1 MWSLPCP
8 WSVPATD
15 PLPGSTR
22 LQDTRNW
29 MEDWVALDRGLVVEM
44 VMVMPVIFSRS
55 DPGIR

>member
-44 VMVMPVIFSRS
+44 VMSVIFRRS
-55 DPGIR
+55 EPGIR

>member
-1 MWSLPCP
+1 MWSLPCL

-15 PLPGSTR
+15 LLPGSTR

-44 VMVMPVIFSRS
+44 VMPVIFSRS